1 MDHDAAWKR
10 LFGLPILVE
19 HLLRGFAGPVA
30 GLLDFG
36 TLRQLSASWVGV
48 DRRQRH
54 GDAVWRVDY
63 GDGTGRSLVL
73 LLEFQSRVDLDMAPR
88 ILRYA
93 AMVQE
98 HLRRQGETDA
108 DGRVRLLP
116 VVIHSSRNRWTAPGG
131 ADGVELSADGEVPML
146 LNPYLLLDAR
156 RLTREHL
163 PRHNLVAALFGLD
176 AARTESELAGHMRE
190 LSSWLPAALASEAA
204 DAVLT
209 AVFDWLSTAASRIV
223 PDSDTADLV
232 TALRRE
238 LRKPEERMTLLAER
252 MEEWKADWL
261 RQGMQQG
268 LEQGLEQGIE
278 RGLAAERNLL
288 RRLAERKFDRAS
300 ADKLARCLTAEKDPE
315 YFAQVGSWI
324 IDCGTGEELLDR
336 MRLK

>member
-36 TLRQLSASWVGV
+36 TLRQLPASWVSA

-73 LLEFQSRVDLDMAPR
+73 LLEFQSRVDHDMAPR

-116 VVIHSSRNRWTAPGG
+116 VVIHSSRNRWTAQGG
-131 ADGVELSADGEVPML
+131 TFDVELSADGEVPML

-163 PRHNLVAALFGLD
+163 PRLNIVAALFGLD
-176 AARTESELAGHMRE
+176 AARTESELAGQIRE
-190 LSSWLPAALASEAA
+190 LSSWLPAALAPEAA

-209 AVFDWLSTAASRIV
+209 EVFDWLSTAASRIV
-223 PDSDTADLV
+223 PASDTAELV
-232 TALRRE
+232 SGLRRE
-238 LRKPEERMTLLAER
+238 LWKPEERMSLLAER

-268 LEQGLEQGIE
+268 LEQGIE
-278 RGLAAERNLL
+278 HGLAAERELL

-300 ADKLARCLTAEKDPE
+300 ADELARRLAAVADPE
-315 YFAQVGSWI
+315 YFAQVGGWI
-324 IDCGTGEELLDR
+324 IDCGTGEELLHR